1 MGAKHPQ
8 WVDAEGLS
16 ARLVPMLDDADRIVR
31 ASAALAVGMLKLQAG
46 AEKLCLLWR
55 NDPISHVRDAA
66 LTAMKSVGG
75 PLIEDKLRI
84 EKVLSTHCSH
94 NPDPNPTPNH
104 SPSPSPTPTPNQVLS
119 THCSNFRAELERK
132 SYQAAK
138 EGGGKGS
145 KEGERVIAQGMQAA
159 MEMVKPPPFVRRFS
173 SGRSKKARVAADGGP
188 ADSASVEC

>member
-1 MGAKHPQ
+1 MGQRRRWSALTPPLTVAPDPNPNPIPNPNPSPSPNLNQALGRLGAKHPQ

-94 NPDPNPTPNH
+94 NPDPTPTPSPNPTPN
-104 SPSPSPTPTPNQVLS
+104 PTPTPTPTPTPNQV
-119 THCSNFRAELERK
+119 H
-132 SYQAAK
+132 
-138 EGGGKGS
+138 
-145 KEGERVIAQGMQAA
+145 QGQ
-159 MEMVKPPPFVRRFS
+159 
-173 SGRSKKARVAADGGP
+173 GW
-188 ADSASVEC
+188 

>member
-1 MGAKHPQ
+1 MGLGFGFGLGLRLGLANPNPNPIPNPNPDPSPTPNQALGRLGAKHPQ

-94 NPDPNPTPNH
+94 KPDPDPNRT
-104 SPSPSPTPTPNQVLS
+104 PTPTPNQVLS

-132 SYQAAK
+132 SYQAA
-138 EGGGKGS
+138 EG
-145 KEGERVIAQGMQAA
+145 
-159 MEMVKPPPFVRRFS
+159 
-173 SGRSKKARVAADGGP
+173 
-188 ADSASVEC
+188 

>member
-1 MGAKHPQ
+1 MELESKRQVQKIRTPLLACLGRSAAPDQQSMAALALGRLGAKHPQ

-16 ARLVPMLDDADRIVR
+16 ASLVPMLDDADRIVR

-84 EKVLSTHCSH
+84 EKVLST
-94 NPDPNPTPNH
+94 
-104 SPSPSPTPTPNQVLS
+104 
-119 THCSNFRAELERK
+119 
-132 SYQAAK
+132 
-138 EGGGKGS
+138 KG
-145 KEGERVIAQGMQAA
+145 
-159 MEMVKPPPFVRRFS
+159 
-173 SGRSKKARVAADGGP
+173 
-188 ADSASVEC
+188 VESLDALLP